1 MKIILRSLGILINKE
16 NFSALIQTSLYS
28 LKKRNNHNIPLE
40 KITDSDDELDM
51 ISKDSE
57 LILNEIDNECDVG
70 KLLT

>member
-16 NFSALIQTSLYS
+16 NFSALIQTSLHS

-40 KITDSDDELDM
+40 ETTDSDDELDM